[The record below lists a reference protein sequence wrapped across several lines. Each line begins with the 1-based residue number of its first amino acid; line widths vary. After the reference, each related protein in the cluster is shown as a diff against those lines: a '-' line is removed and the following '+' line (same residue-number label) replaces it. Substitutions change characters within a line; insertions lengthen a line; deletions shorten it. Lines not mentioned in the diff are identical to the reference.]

1 MKGLVHPP
9 DAVIAYVRY
18 VPSSKG
24 SRRRKGRR
32 YLKLYDLEE
41 RREFLAEK
49 YPYYLRFDPVFSLE
63 LQAVPLS
70 RISRHY
76 VPSTRLRELLSS
88 ASRDSLEEKAVNLAL
103 LIKEEAGIPLSS
115 IGISG
120 SILVGLHTENSDID
134 IVVRGERE
142 GCKVYEAMALLF
154 EECGELKPYSLEGLK
169 KLYEFRSKDTPIP
182 FGDFARMEGRKR
194 LQGTYRGVDFYVR
207 LVKRPKE
214 YGEKYGDKVYVP
226 IGTQIIRALIDS
238 SKDSMFTPCRYAIS
252 SVEIVEGPPVKPVE
266 IVSFRG
272 RFCELARE
280 GERITAKGK
289 LELVRSR
296 EGDEHYRL
304 LLGAKGDFMIVKQR

>member
-1 MKGLVHPP
+1 
-9 DAVIAYVRY
+9 
-18 VPSSKG
+18 
-24 SRRRKGRR
+24 
-32 YLKLYDLEE
+32 
-41 RREFLAEK
+41 
-49 YPYYLRFDPVFSLE
+49 
-63 LQAVPLS
+63 
-70 RISRHY
+70 
-76 VPSTRLRELLSS
+76 
-88 ASRDSLEEKAVNLAL
+88 
-103 LIKEEAGIPLSS
+103 
-115 IGISG
+115 
-120 SILVGLHTENSDID
+120 
-134 IVVRGERE
+134 
-142 GCKVYEAMALLF
+142 MALLF
-154 EECGELKPYSLEGLK
+154 EECEELKPYSLEGLK